1 MITKTEL
8 DKLVEKYENKT
19 FIETDPIQI
28 PHRYKDKEDIEIVA
42 FISALFAYGS
52 RKVFIPKLDELFSKM
67 GKSPLEYIKNGEFSN
82 LINFNY
88 RFAKENDVIEILKI
102 LSKLY
107 NSNETIQTLFRY
119 GYEQKSDIKGMLQ
132 VVTDYFYLNSTDNVG
147 EGFYFMLANPKNN
160 GAMKRLNM
168 FLRWLV
174 RKPPVDFGLW
184 DFISTSELLIP
195 LDTHVAKISREMN
208 LLTRKSNDFKAVL
221 ELTDKLKQFDAND
234 PTKYD
239 FAIYAKG
246 INE

>member
-19 FIETDPIQI
+19 FIESDPIQI

-67 GKSPLEYIKNGEFSN
+67 GKKPLEYIKNGEFSN

-107 NSNETIQTLFRY
+107 NSNETIQTLFSY

-147 EGFYFMLANPKNN
+147 DGFYFMLANPKNN

-184 DFISTSELLIP
+184 DFIPTSELLIP

>member
-19 FIETDPIQI
+19 FIESDPIQI

-42 FISALFAYGS
+42 FISALFAYGN

-67 GKSPLEYIKNGEFSN
+67 GKKPLEYIKNGEFSN

-107 NSNETIQTLFRY
+107 NSNETLQTLFRY

-184 DFISTSELLIP
+184 DFIPTSELLIP

>member
-19 FIETDPIQI
+19 FIESDPIQI

-67 GKSPLEYIKNGEFSN
+67 GKKPLEYIKNGEFSN

-160 GAMKRLNM
+160 SAMKRLNM

-184 DFISTSELLIP
+184 DFIPTSELLIP

>member
-82 LINFNY
+82 LKSFNY
-88 RFAKENDVIEILKI
+88 RFAKENDVVEILKV

-119 GYEQKSDIKGMLQ
+119 GYEQKSNIKGMLQ

-208 LLTRKSNDFKAVL
+208 LLTRKSNDFKSVL
-221 ELTDKLKQFDAND
+221 ELTHKLKQFDSID

>member
-67 GKSPLEYIKNGEFSN
+67 GKSPLGYIKNGEFSN
-82 LINFNY
+82 LKSFNY
-88 RFAKENDVIEILKI
+88 RFAKENDVVEILKV

-208 LLTRKSNDFKAVL
+208 LLTRKSNDFKSVL
-221 ELTDKLKQFDAND
+221 ELTHKLKQFDSID

>member
-19 FIETDPIQI
+19 FIESDPIQI

-67 GKSPLEYIKNGEFSN
+67 GKKPLEYIKNGEFSN

-107 NSNETIQTLFRY
+107 NSNETLQTLFRY
-119 GYEQKSDIKGMLQ
+119 GYEHKSDIKGMLQ

-184 DFISTSELLIP
+184 DFIPTSELLIP

-239 FAIYAKG
+239 FAIYGKG

>member
-82 LINFNY
+82 LKSFNY
-88 RFAKENDVIEILKI
+88 RFTKENDVVEILKV

-208 LLTRKSNDFKAVL
+208 LLTRKSNDFKSVL
-221 ELTDKLKQFDAND
+221 ELTHKLKQFDSID

>member
-1 MITKTEL
+1 
-8 DKLVEKYENKT
+8 
-19 FIETDPIQI
+19 
-28 PHRYKDKEDIEIVA
+28 
-42 FISALFAYGS
+42 
-52 RKVFIPKLDELFSKM
+52 
-67 GKSPLEYIKNGEFSN
+67 
-82 LINFNY
+82 
-88 RFAKENDVIEILKI
+88 
-102 LSKLY
+102 
-107 NSNETIQTLFRY
+107 
-119 GYEQKSDIKGMLQ
+119 MLQ

-208 LLTRKSNDFKAVL
+208 LLTRKSNDFKSVL
-221 ELTDKLKQFDAND
+221 ELTHKLKQFDSID

>member
-19 FIETDPIQI
+19 FIKSDPIQI

-42 FISALFAYGS
+42 FISVLFAYGS

-67 GKSPLEYIKNGEFSN
+67 GKKPLEYIKNGEFSN

-184 DFISTSELLIP
+184 DFIPTSELLIP

>member
-67 GKSPLEYIKNGEFSN
+67 GKSPLGYIKNGEFSN
-82 LINFNY
+82 LKSFNY
-88 RFAKENDVIEILKI
+88 RFAKENDVVEILKV

-208 LLTRKSNDFKAVL
+208 LLTRKSNDFKSVL
-221 ELTDKLKQFDAND
+221 ELTHKLKQFDSND

>member
-19 FIETDPIQI
+19 FIESDPIQI

-67 GKSPLEYIKNGEFSN
+67 GKKPLEYIKNGEFSN

-160 GAMKRLNM
+160 GAIKRLNM

-184 DFISTSELLIP
+184 DFIPTSELLIP

-221 ELTDKLKQFDAND
+221 ELTDMLKQFDAND

>member
-19 FIETDPIQI
+19 FIESDPIQI

-67 GKSPLEYIKNGEFSN
+67 GKKPLEYIKNGEFSN

-107 NSNETIQTLFRY
+107 NSNETIRTLFRY

-184 DFISTSELLIP
+184 DFIPTSELLIP

>member
-19 FIETDPIQI
+19 FIESDPIQI

-67 GKSPLEYIKNGEFSN
+67 GKKPLEYIKNGEFSH

-184 DFISTSELLIP
+184 DFIPTSELLIP

>member
-82 LINFNY
+82 LKSFNY
-88 RFAKENDVIEILKI
+88 RFAKENDVVEILKV

-119 GYEQKSDIKGMLQ
+119 GYEQKSEIKGMLQ

-195 LDTHVAKISREMN
+195 LDTHVAKISLEMN

-221 ELTDKLKQFDAND
+221 ELTHNLKQFDSID

>member
-19 FIETDPIQI
+19 FIESDPIQI

-67 GKSPLEYIKNGEFSN
+67 GKKPLEYIKNGEFSN

-119 GYEQKSDIKGMLQ
+119 GYEHKSDIKGMLQ

-184 DFISTSELLIP
+184 DFIPTSELLIP

>member
-19 FIETDPIQI
+19 FIESDPIQI

-67 GKSPLEYIKNGEFSN
+67 GKKPLEYIKNGGFSN

-107 NSNETIQTLFRY
+107 NSNETLQTLFRY

-184 DFISTSELLIP
+184 DFIPTSELLIP

>member
-67 GKSPLEYIKNGEFSN
+67 EKSPLEYIKNGEFSN
-82 LINFNY
+82 LKSFNY
-88 RFAKENDVIEILKI
+88 RFAKENDVVEILKV

-221 ELTDKLKQFDAND
+221 ELTHKLKQFDSND

>member
-19 FIETDPIQI
+19 FIESDPIQI

-52 RKVFIPKLDELFSKM
+52 RKVFIPKLYELFSKM
-67 GKSPLEYIKNGEFSN
+67 GKKPLEYIKNGEFSN

-184 DFISTSELLIP
+184 DFIPTSELLIP

>member
-19 FIETDPIQI
+19 FIESDPIQI

-67 GKSPLEYIKNGEFSN
+67 GKKPLEYIKNGEFSN

-107 NSNETIQTLFRY
+107 NSNETLQTLFRY

-184 DFISTSELLIP
+184 DFIPTSELLIP

>member
-19 FIETDPIQI
+19 FIESDPIQI
-28 PHRYKDKEDIEIVA
+28 PHRYKDKENIEIVA

-67 GKSPLEYIKNGEFSN
+67 GKKPLEYIKNGEFSN

-88 RFAKENDVIEILKI
+88 RFTKENDVIEILKI

-184 DFISTSELLIP
+184 DFITTSELLIP

>member
-19 FIETDPIQI
+19 FIESDPIQI

-67 GKSPLEYIKNGEFSN
+67 GKKPLEYIKNGEFSN

-119 GYEQKSDIKGMLQ
+119 GYEQKSEIKGMLQ

-184 DFISTSELLIP
+184 DFIPTSELLIP

>member
-19 FIETDPIQI
+19 FIESDPIQI

-67 GKSPLEYIKNGEFSN
+67 GKKPLEYIKNGEFSN

-88 RFAKENDVIEILKI
+88 RFAKENDVVEILKV

-184 DFISTSELLIP
+184 DFIPTSELLIP

>member
-19 FIETDPIQI
+19 FIESDPIQI

-67 GKSPLEYIKNGEFSN
+67 GKKPLEYIKNGEFSN

-102 LSKLY
+102 FSKLY

-184 DFISTSELLIP
+184 DFIPTSELLIP

>member
-19 FIETDPIQI
+19 FIESDPIQI

-67 GKSPLEYIKNGEFSN
+67 GKKPLEYIKNGEFSN

-107 NSNETIQTLFRY
+107 NSNETIRTLFRY
-119 GYEQKSDIKGMLQ
+119 GYEQKSDIKGILQ

-184 DFISTSELLIP
+184 DFIPTSELLIP

>member
-19 FIETDPIQI
+19 FIESDPIQI

-67 GKSPLEYIKNGEFSN
+67 GKKPLEYIKNGEFSN

-107 NSNETIQTLFRY
+107 NSNETIRTLFRY
-119 GYEQKSDIKGMLQ
+119 GYEQKSNIKGMLQ

-184 DFISTSELLIP
+184 DFIPTSELLIP

-239 FAIYAKG
+239 FAI
-246 INE
+246 

>member
-19 FIETDPIQI
+19 FIESDPIQI
-28 PHRYKDKEDIEIVA
+28 PHRYKNKEDIEIVA

-67 GKSPLEYIKNGEFSN
+67 GKKPLEYIKNGEFSN

-184 DFISTSELLIP
+184 DFIPTSELLIP

>member
-19 FIETDPIQI
+19 FIESDPIQI
-28 PHRYKDKEDIEIVA
+28 PHRYKDKENIEIVA

-67 GKSPLEYIKNGEFSN
+67 GKKPLEYIKNGEFSN

-107 NSNETIQTLFRY
+107 NSNETLQTLFRY

-184 DFISTSELLIP
+184 DFIPTSELLIP

>member
-8 DKLVEKYENKT
+8 NKLVEKYENKT
-19 FIETDPIQI
+19 FIESDPIQI
-28 PHRYKDKEDIEIVA
+28 PHRYKDKKDIEIVA

-67 GKSPLEYIKNGEFSN
+67 GEKPLEYIKNGEFSN

-107 NSNETIQTLFRY
+107 NSNETLQTLFRY

-184 DFISTSELLIP
+184 DFIPTSELLIP

>member
-19 FIETDPIQI
+19 FIESDPIQI

-67 GKSPLEYIKNGEFSN
+67 GKKPLEYIKNGEFSN

-119 GYEQKSDIKGMLQ
+119 GYEQKTDIKGMLQ

-184 DFISTSELLIP
+184 DFIPTSELLIP

>member
-19 FIETDPIQI
+19 FIESDPIQI

-67 GKSPLEYIKNGEFSN
+67 GKKPLEYIKNGEFSN

-88 RFAKENDVIEILKI
+88 RFAKENDVVEILKI

-160 GAMKRLNM
+160 SAMKRLNM

-184 DFISTSELLIP
+184 DFIPTSELLIP

>member
-82 LINFNY
+82 LKSFNY
-88 RFAKENDVIEILKI
+88 RFAKENDVVEILKV

>member
-19 FIETDPIQI
+19 FIEIDPIQI

-82 LINFNY
+82 LKSFNY
-88 RFAKENDVIEILKI
+88 RFAKENDVVEILKV

-208 LLTRKSNDFKAVL
+208 LLTRKSNDFKSVL
-221 ELTDKLKQFDAND
+221 ELTHKLKQFDSID

>member
-42 FISALFAYGS
+42 FISALFAFGS

-82 LINFNY
+82 LKSFNY
-88 RFAKENDVIEILKI
+88 RFAKENDVVEILKV

-208 LLTRKSNDFKAVL
+208 LLTRKSNDFKSVL
-221 ELTDKLKQFDAND
+221 ELTHKLKQFDSID

>member
-19 FIETDPIQI
+19 FIESDPIQI

-67 GKSPLEYIKNGEFSN
+67 GEKPLEYIKNGEFSN

-184 DFISTSELLIP
+184 DFIPTSELLIP

>member
-19 FIETDPIQI
+19 FIESDPIQI

-67 GKSPLEYIKNGEFSN
+67 GKKPLEYIKNGEFSN

-107 NSNETIQTLFRY
+107 NSNETLQTLFRY

-184 DFISTSELLIP
+184 DFIPTSELLIP

-221 ELTDKLKQFDAND
+221 KLTDKLKQFDAND

>member
-19 FIETDPIQI
+19 FIESDPIQI

-52 RKVFIPKLDELFSKM
+52 RKVFIPKLDKLFSKM
-67 GKSPLEYIKNGEFSN
+67 GKKPLEYIKNGEFSN

-184 DFISTSELLIP
+184 DFIPTSELLIP

>member
-67 GKSPLEYIKNGEFSN
+67 GQRPLEYIKNGEFSN
-82 LINFNY
+82 LKSFNY
-88 RFAKENDVIEILKI
+88 RFAKENDVVEILKV

-107 NSNETIQTLFRY
+107 NSNETIRTLFRY

-208 LLTRKSNDFKAVL
+208 LLTRKSNDFKSVL
-221 ELTDKLKQFDAND
+221 ELTYKLKQFDSID

>member
-82 LINFNY
+82 LKSFNY
-88 RFAKENDVIEILKI
+88 RFAKENDVVEILKV

-107 NSNETIQTLFRY
+107 NSNKTIQTLFRY

-184 DFISTSELLIP
+184 DFIPTSELLIP

-208 LLTRKSNDFKAVL
+208 LLTRKSNDFKSVL
-221 ELTDKLKQFDAND
+221 ELTHKLKQFDSID